1 MTRRVAASLATLCFT
16 AACVQLGPGKDPTRF
31 FVLSPRPDTDAVA
44 LVADGPLLAVGPIT
58 LPDYLNRS
66 AIVVRVGPNEVD
78 RLSKDRWAQ
87 PLAGMM
93 QQTLA
98 VDLAIAFGA
107 RRYLLYPWPR
117 DHQPD
122 IVVEVDVLRFETDR
136 DRTARLAALWRLRRG
151 DEERSGVTAL
161 TEAVADTTSE
171 AMVASLSALL
181 GRMSEQLVE
190 AAER

>member
-1 MTRRVAASLATLCFT
+1 MTRRLAASLAALFVTS
-16 AACVQLGPGKDPTRF
+16 ACVQLGPTKDTTRF
-31 FVLSPRPDTDAVA
+31 FVLTPEPDTDAIG
-44 LVADGPLLAVGPIT
+44 LVADGPLLAVGPVT
-58 LPDYLNRS
+58 LPSYLDRS
-66 AIVVRVGPNEVD
+66 AIVTRVGPHEVD

-98 VDLAIAFGA
+98 VDLAAAFGA

-117 DHQPD
+117 DQQPD

-136 DRTARLAALWRLRRG
+136 ARTARLDALWRLRHG
-151 DEERSGVTAL
+151 DEERTGVTAL
-161 TEAVADTTSE
+161 TEAVADTTTE
-171 AMVASLSALL
+171 AMVASLSMLL
-181 GRMSEQLVE
+181 GRMSAQLVE